1 MQKVKRRSPVVVY
14 VPVTRNGNGN
24 GNGNGSGHSNGSG
37 HKKPRWVPG
46 DPIENHPLAGLA
58 GSHKDDPT
66 WDEYVQI
73 MADLRREELE
83 RDLKYLD
90 ELEEQEAQ
98 SVRPGQ

>member
-14 VPVTRNGNGN
+14 VPVTHSGN
-24 GNGNGSGHSNGSG
+24 GHSNG
-37 HKKPRWVPG
+37 HKPSPWKPG
-46 DPIENHPLAGLA
+46 DPIENHPLANLM

-98 SVRPGQ
+98 SVRPG